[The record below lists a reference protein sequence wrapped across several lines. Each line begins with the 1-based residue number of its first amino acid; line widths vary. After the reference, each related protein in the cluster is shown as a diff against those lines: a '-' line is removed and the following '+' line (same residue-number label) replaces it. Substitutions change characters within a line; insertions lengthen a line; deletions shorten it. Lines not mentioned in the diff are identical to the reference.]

1 MRDDGEPNPLDSD
14 SPSAFDELIRSIG
27 PASLLV
33 VIESRMGRLLR
44 ERMSAEDVL
53 QEALLVAWRD
63 RKRCEWRGRRAFRSW
78 LFTIVDHRL
87 ASLAEHEATEKLGGG
102 RAPRPLS
109 PGTGSDSGDAAFA
122 PGSEPAVS
130 TTPSRIAH
138 YKEQAAAMREALEGL
153 PDDLREIVRLRLF
166 EQLAIED
173 VAARLGI
180 GESAVRHRFAKGA
193 EIYERRLAA
202 AIESRSTA
210 SPGENAAV
218 PPRNPAPE

>member
-14 SPSAFDELIRSIG
+14 SPSAFDDLIRSIG

-33 VIESRMGRLLR
+33 VVESRMGRLLR

-53 QEALLVAWRD
+53 QETLLVAWRD

-78 LFTIVDHRL
+78 LLTIVDHRL
-87 ASLAEHEATEKLGGG
+87 ASLAEHEATEKRGGG
-102 RAPRPLS
+102 RTPRPLAL
-109 PGTGSDSGDAAFA
+109 GTGSDSGAAAFS

-180 GESAVRHRFAKGA
+180 GESAVRHRFAKAA
-193 EIYERRLAA
+193 ELYERLLAA

-210 SPGENAAV
+210 SPGESAAV
-218 PPRNPAPE
+218 PPPHPAPE